1 MGKITHPSK
10 PVNRYVRKKD
20 AIGRVYV
27 LDKKTGKHASNELW
41 KRERQ
46 SHSVSSKKT
55 RQRLSKKEKREAEL
69 RSERAQRGVETRRR
83 NRETKLRSERAQ
95 RGVETRRRNRELAEA
110 KREAR
115 RERARRGWE
124 TRRSQVQTR
133 QEHGDILSIRDV
145 YESPIL
151 DIASQVTYGGELV
164 GKIGKDE
171 LGRVFGE
178 IIHGGEPVSD
188 VTRDVFGRV
197 FGKTGGGQ
205 ILRLF
210 AIVHTLSLTATFR
223 WTLWYTD
230 ENIYQDFEDIGQE
243 YIKGRANYIIIDVW
257 PEPIKGFRS

>member
-69 RSERAQRGVETRRR
+69 
-83 NRETKLRSERAQ
+83 LSERAQ

-124 TRRSQVQTR
+124 TRRRQVQTR

-257 PEPIKGFRS
+257 PEPIRGFRS